1 MDRRLM
7 GLPTPPVE
15 IADEV
20 ELWARESGRHGK
32 LQFVPT
38 RLAGRRVVEGT
49 WMVRLSLR
57 DNDKRMLLYK
67 QGLAPEPPTEDVW
80 LHEPDPESPTG
91 YRPYNLGDLGAGGV
105 RQFLDKGNLWSGRGQ
120 FGSKTIEDLARD
132 AIEKNRNAG
141 QVAKSAAREECL
153 LKLRDDRRWR
163 LKIPFLN
170 VGISIPKA
178 AAAASNDPA
187 MAATSQEKAS

>member
-1 MDRRLM
+1 MTLRLR
-7 GLPTPPVE
+7 GLPSPPVGV
-15 IADEV
+15 ADEV
-20 ELWARESGRHGK
+20 ELWARESGRHGT

-38 RLAGRRVVEGT
+38 LLAGQRAVEGT

-57 DNDKRMLLYK
+57 ENDKRMQLYK

-91 YRPYNLGDLGAGGV
+91 YRPYNLEDLGAGGV

-120 FGSKTIEDLARD
+120 FGSKTIEQLARD

-163 LKIPFLN
+163 LKIPFLP
-170 VGISIPKA
+170 VGVSFPRV

-187 MAATSQEKAS
+187 MAATSQEKTL